1 MSSSADNSQDNR
13 PLIAR
18 LTESMLAVAA
28 VFERHGV
35 EYALIGGLS
44 IAIHGNGR
52 ATEDADFLLHVPAIQ
67 LPRLLEAMVESG
79 CTLDVMQSVRDWT
92 DGGMFVL
99 TGPGGVHI
107 DCLKAVIP
115 VFHRILER
123 ARSEPFGE
131 QTVRVAD
138 AEGLLLLK
146 LIAFRPLD
154 QEDICGILAA
164 NVDRLDLDW
173 VRREASLAGLDP
185 QRMAEFELMVCEF
198 YVA

>member
-1 MSSSADNSQDNR
+1 MSSSADNSQVNR

-92 DGGMFVL
+92 DGGMLAV

-123 ARSEPFGE
+123 ARPEPFGE

-173 VRREASLAGLDP
+173 VRQEASLAGLDP
-185 QRMAEFELMVCEF
+185 QRMAEFELMVREF

>member
-1 MSSSADNSQDNR
+1 MSSSAGNSQDNR

-44 IAIHGNGR
+44 IAVHGNGR

-123 ARSEPFGE
+123 ARPEPFGE
-131 QTVRVAD
+131 QAVRVAD

-173 VRREASLAGLDP
+173 VRQEASLAGLDP
-185 QRMAEFELMVCEF
+185 QRMAEFELMVREF
-198 YVA
+198 YVD

>member
-1 MSSSADNSQDNR
+1 MSSLADTSQDNR

-18 LTESMLAVAA
+18 LTEAMLAVAA
-28 VFERHGV
+28 VFDRQGV

-44 IAIHGNGR
+44 LAVHGNGR
-52 ATEDADFLLHVPAIQ
+52 ATEDADFLLHVAAIQ

-79 CTLDVMQSVRDWT
+79 CTLDVRQSIRDWT
-92 DGGMFVL
+92 DGGMLVV
-99 TGPGGVHI
+99 TGPGGVHV

-115 VFHRILER
+115 AFHRILER
-123 ARSEPFGE
+123 AQPE
-131 QTVRVAD
+131 QIGGQAVRVAD

-164 NVDRLDLDW
+164 NANQLELDW
-173 VRREASLAGLDP
+173 VRRETTLAGLDP
-185 QRMAEFELMVCEF
+185 QRMAQFELMVGEF
-198 YVA
+198 YVI

>member
-1 MSSSADNSQDNR
+1 MSSSNANS
-13 PLIAR
+13 
-18 LTESMLAVAA
+18 TEPIQLPTQLMDAVAELA
-28 VFERHGV
+28 GVFQQQRIA
-35 EYALIGGLS
+35 YALIGGLGV
-44 IAIHGNGR
+44 AVRGNR
-52 ATEDADFLLHVPAIQ
+52 RLTQDADFLLHVPAIQ

-123 ARSEPFGE
+123 ARPEPFGE

-185 QRMAEFELMVCEF
+185 QRMAEFELKVREF

>member
-1 MSSSADNSQDNR
+1 MSSFADTSQDNR

-18 LTESMLAVAA
+18 LTEAMLAVAA
-28 VFERHGV
+28 VFDRQGV

-44 IAIHGNGR
+44 LAVHGNGR

-79 CTLDVMQSVRDWT
+79 CTLDVRQSIRDWT
-92 DGGMFVL
+92 DGGMLVV
-99 TGPGGVHI
+99 TGPGGVHV

-123 ARSEPFGE
+123 ARPEPFGK

-138 AEGLLLLK
+138 AEGLILLK

-154 QEDICGILAA
+154 QEDIRGILAA
-164 NVDRLDLDW
+164 NADRLDLDW
-173 VRREASLAGLDP
+173 VRQEASLAGLDP
-185 QRMAEFELMVCEF
+185 QRLSDFELMVREF
-198 YVA
+198 YTT

>member
-79 CTLDVMQSVRDWT
+79 CTLDVMQSLRDWT

-123 ARSEPFGE
+123 ARPEPFGE

-173 VRREASLAGLDP
+173 VRQEASLAGLDP
-185 QRMAEFELMVCEF
+185 QRMAEFELMVREF

>member
-1 MSSSADNSQDNR
+1 MSSSNDNLNAPTELMD
-13 PLIAR
+13 R
-18 LTESMLAVAA
+18 LTDAVAGLA
-28 VFERHGV
+28 GVFAQQRIA
-35 EYALIGGLS
+35 YALIGGLGV
-44 IAIHGNGR
+44 AVRGNR
-52 ATEDADFLLHVPAIQ
+52 RLTQDADFLLHIPAIQ

-79 CTLDVMQSVRDWT
+79 CTLDVTRSIRDWT
-92 DGGMFVL
+92 DGGMLVF
-99 TGPGGVHI
+99 TGPDGVHV

-123 ARSEPFGE
+123 ARPEPFGQ

-146 LIAFRPLD
+146 MIAFRPLD
-154 QEDICGILAA
+154 QEDIRGILAA

-173 VRREASLAGLDP
+173 VRREASLASLDA
-185 QRMAEFELMVCEF
+185 QRVADFESMVGEF

>member
-67 LPRLLEAMVESG
+67 LPRLLEAMIESG
-79 CTLDVMQSVRDWT
+79 CTLDVMQSVRDWS
-92 DGGMFVL
+92 DGGMLAV

-123 ARSEPFGE
+123 ARPEPFGE

-173 VRREASLAGLDP
+173 VRQEASLAGLDP
-185 QRMAEFELMVCEF
+185 QRMAEFELMVREF

>member
-1 MSSSADNSQDNR
+1 MSSSADNSPDSR
-13 PLIAR
+13 PLLAR
-18 LTESMLAVAA
+18 LTAAMLTVSA
-28 VFERHGV
+28 VFERQRV

-44 IAIHGNGR
+44 VAVRGNGR

-79 CTLDVMQSVRDWT
+79 CTLDVMQGIRDWT
-92 DGGMFVL
+92 EGGMLVV
-99 TGPGGVHI
+99 TGPGGVHV

-123 ARSEPFGE
+123 ARPESFGE

-154 QEDICGILAA
+154 QEDIRGILAA
-164 NVDRLDLDW
+164 NAEQLDLDW
-173 VRREASLAGLDP
+173 VRREASLAGLDA
-185 QRMAEFELMVCEF
+185 QRMGDFESMVGEF

>member
-52 ATEDADFLLHVPAIQ
+52 ATEDADFLLHIPAIQ
-67 LPRLLEAMVESG
+67 LPCLLEAMVESG

-92 DGGMFVL
+92 DGGMLAV

-123 ARSEPFGE
+123 ARPEPFGE

-164 NVDRLDLDW
+164 NVDRLELDW
-173 VRREASLAGLDP
+173 VRQEASLAGLDP
-185 QRMAEFELMVCEF
+185 QRMAEFELMVREF